1 MTKTK
6 GLVSTEEMQQA
17 RKLLLEHFPKYPW
30 KESELDF
37 QSRFISRSWLTAG
50 SLVDAIDQK
59 RVLERLDK
67 IESLTNE
74 LWKEYHA
81 LPLRVR
87 GHKTDDLWRRIMDI
101 TYDLT
106 GKTPLVSFVKDE
118 QALYDR
124 LMPRKKGIVALMRER
139 AASFFNMH
147 HNQRENEFSRKV
159 RLVQNAN
166 DLWVRYAGKKPPLK
180 PSRGTAYYD
189 FVADLIEVA
198 GKDWGVDKTV
208 EQYRKY
214 LEHRDAD
221 G

>member
-6 GLVSTEEMQQA
+6 GLVSTEEMQKG
-17 RKLLLEHFPKYPW
+17 RKLLLKHFPSYQW
-30 KESELDF
+30 KEREL
-37 QSRFISRSWLTAG
+37 SHEAHFISKSWLTAG

-59 RVLERLDK
+59 QVLERLDK
-67 IESLTNE
+67 IERLTNE

-106 GKTPLVSFVKDE
+106 GKTPLVSSVKDD

-124 LMPRKKGIVALMRER
+124 LMPRKKGILGLMRER
-139 AASFFNMH
+139 ATSFFKMH
-147 HNQRENEFSRKV
+147 HNQRENEFARKV
-159 RLVQNAN
+159 QLVQHAN

-180 PSRGTAYYD
+180 PSDGSYYK
-189 FVADLIEVA
+189 FIEAMIEVA
-198 GKDWGVDKTV
+198 GKKWGVDKTV
-208 EQYRKY
+208 EAHRKY
-214 LEHRDAD
+214 LEHKDTD